1 MQLDD
6 PRFSAVYSSHLYNI
20 DPSAPEYRKTQG
32 TEAMIHEKLKRS
44 NASGKKHKLN
54 ENGDNIKHKKRKSS
68 NEVSSKLTSNSM
80 DSKMFEETANGD
92 SLDSL
97 IKSVKAKTKQ
107 FHNKKKR

>member
-32 TEAMIHEKLKRS
+32 TEAMIQEKLKRS
-44 NASGKKHKLN
+44 SATTKKHKLN
-54 ENGDNIKHKKRKSS
+54 DTSDNVKHKKRKNMSDDGISAKLKDKSS
-68 NEVSSKLTSNSM
+68 FGSKTV
-80 DSKMFEETANGD
+80 NGD

-97 IKSVKAKTKQ
+97 VKSVKAKTKQ
-107 FHNKKKR
+107 FQSKKKKR